1 MFNKLLMKKIIVLFI
16 VLLVVGAYLIKTNNA
31 LDVENKEDQKTFFK
45 LFTSWISDLFEN
57 AKEITTLAVKQDWL
71 PEEDKE

>member
-1 MFNKLLMKKIIVLFI
+1 MKKIIVLFI
-16 VLLVVGAYLIKTNNA
+16 VLLVVGAYLIKTNND